1 MDTNLQASSKN
12 VFILKLIVQEI
23 WKQMDE
29 VIGCVEITATKEL
42 EFLVELHSK
51 YEKKLEEALLDDKFL
66 VQSEVEKVTE
76 MMKNLE
82 ISE

>member
-23 WKQMDE
+23 EKQMDK

-42 EFLVELHSK
+42 EFLAELLSK
-51 YEKKLEEALLDDKFL
+51 YEKKLEEVLLDDRFL
-66 VQSEVEKVTE
+66 VQSEVEKLTE